1 MLCAAPTSGVF
12 GATSWH
18 SRSSQK
24 GRLSITSVNA
34 FPLAIIAM
42 TNVISKWLNGCI
54 MGSSVSLSL
63 VQFSPA
69 CGAVFIVVASFSI
82 SLRRTA

>member
-1 MLCAAPTSGVF
+1 MVF
-12 GATSWH
+12 LALPPGIA
-18 SRSSQK
+18 
-24 GRLSITSVNA
+24 GRVKKDACQSPVSDA